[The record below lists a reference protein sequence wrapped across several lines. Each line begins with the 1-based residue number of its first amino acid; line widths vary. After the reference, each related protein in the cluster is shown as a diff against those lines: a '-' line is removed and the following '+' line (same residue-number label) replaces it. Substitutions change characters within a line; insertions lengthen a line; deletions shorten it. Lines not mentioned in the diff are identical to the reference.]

1 MTDDQSKGTPNDEP
15 RSDEPRVVIE
25 GRDGRRVTI
34 SGPRVG
40 PRVVIGVKGRHG
52 VVGVNASSNASRLV
66 IGMSIAIAGILFF
79 LDNLGL
85 VHTENLFSYW
95 PVVLIA
101 IGVAQLVQ
109 TRTWGGYAW
118 SLAFILGGCWIL
130 AENVGIISVSLWK
143 LSPLLL
149 VLLGASIAWRA
160 YWTPSAP
167 STTPDGVAS
176 AQPDAFIRATAIMG
190 GVDRASDSAAFEG
203 GDLVAVMGA
212 CRLDLRQASITGSE
226 AVIDV
231 LTVMGGVELSIPET
245 WTVDARVLP
254 LMGGVTDRTRRATGQ
269 SGTQRLVIRGTAFM
283 GGVEVKN

>member
-1 MTDDQSKGTPNDEP
+1 MIDDQSTQTPEQKEPPGAEP
-15 RSDEPRVVIE
+15 RRDEPRVVIE
-25 GRDGRRVTI
+25 GRHGRRVTI
-34 SGPRVG
+34 SG

-66 IGMSIAIAGILFF
+66 IGVSIAIAGILFT
-79 LDNLGL
+79 LDNLRL
-85 VHTENLFSYW
+85 VHAENYLAYW

-118 SLAFILGGCWIL
+118 SLAFTLGGGWIL
-130 AENVGIISVSLWK
+130 AENLGIISVSIWK

-167 STTPDGVAS
+167 SAGAAAP
-176 AQPDAFIRATAIMG
+176 QPEAYIRATAVMG
-190 GVDRASDSAAFEG
+190 GVERSSDSAAFLG
-203 GDLVAVMGA
+203 ADLVAVMGA
-212 CRLDLRQASITGSE
+212 CKLDLRQASITGSE

-231 LTVMGGVELSIPET
+231 LTVMGGVELRIPEN

-254 LMGGVTDRTRRATGQ
+254 LMGGVTDSSRRAMGQ
-269 SGTQRLVIRGTAFM
+269 AATQRLVIRGTAFM